1 MKKITTVLLGLICSI
16 TATNAQT
23 NIADARTFA
32 LNSTVTV
39 TGIVTN
45 GTELGIIRYMED
57 GTAGIACYPGSGSV
71 PFTPNRGDSITVT
84 GTLKDYNGLLEID
97 PITAFT
103 INSSGNPLPTPQ
115 LVTPIQLGE
124 ATESE
129 LIQINNVVFSAGCT
143 NFAGNNNYSF
153 VSNGEQGDIYVRNGS
168 ALVGTLIPVG
178 AITMVG
184 ISSQYTFTFGGYQ
197 VLPRDLSDL
206 GSSSPVNFSSCVTQT
221 NITSTGFDLNWT
233 TDIAGST
240 NIRYGL
246 TNALELGDINLG
258 GNTTIHTIP
267 LTGLSPATF
276 YYIKAYTVAAPD
288 TAFSG
293 IKLYSTAS
301 NSSGEIKVYFNNSV
315 DNNASPVTDAFGLIN
330 FPDTIIA
337 YINKA
342 QSTLDICVYNNNN
355 LNIVSAIND
364 AYINR
369 GVTVR
374 YISDL
379 TTLNAALTSLD
390 F

>member
-1 MKKITTVLLGLICSI
+1 MKKITQFIVLTCLLSYTVK
-16 TATNAQT
+16 AQT
-23 NIADARTFA
+23 DIADARTFG
-32 LNSTVTV
+32 LGSTVTV

-45 GTELGIIRYMED
+45 GAELGIIRYMED
-57 GTAGIACYPGSGSV
+57 TTAGIACYPGAGSV

-84 GTLKDYNGLLEID
+84 GTLKEFNSLLEID

-103 INSSGNPLPTPQ
+103 TNSTGNTLPTPQ

-129 LIQINNVVFSAGCT
+129 LIQVNNVVFSAGCT
-143 NFAGNNNYSF
+143 NFAGNNQYSF
-153 VSNGEQGDIYVRNGS
+153 ISNVEQGDIYVRNGS
-168 ALVGTLIPVG
+168 PLVGALIPVG

-184 ISSQYTFTFGGYQ
+184 ISSQFTFTFGGYQ

-221 NITSTGFDLNWT
+221 NITSTGFDLNWNT
-233 TDIAGST
+233 NIAGST

-246 TNALELGDINLG
+246 TYALELGDINLG
-258 GNTTIHTIP
+258 GNTTAHTLP
-267 LTGLSPATF
+267 LSGLSPATF
-276 YYIKAYTVAAPD
+276 YYVMAYTVAGAD
-288 TAFSG
+288 TGFSG
-293 IKLYSTAS
+293 INLYSTAS

-315 DNNASPVTDAFGLIN
+315 DNTASPVTDAFGSIN

-337 YINKA
+337 YIDKA

-364 AYINR
+364 A
-369 GVTVR
+369 
-374 YISDL
+374 
-379 TTLNAALTSLD
+379 
-390 F
+390 